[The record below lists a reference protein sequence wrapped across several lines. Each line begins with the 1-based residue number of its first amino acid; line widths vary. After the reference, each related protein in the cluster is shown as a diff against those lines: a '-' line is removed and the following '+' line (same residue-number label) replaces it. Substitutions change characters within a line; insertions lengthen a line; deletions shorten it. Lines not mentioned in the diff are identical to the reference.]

1 MRING
6 EWQECDDGVT
16 RPVLKGQV
24 LSQGGGWEPAD
35 FLLDIGADR
44 TVFCGKLLSALG
56 LEGTESHGRL
66 SGLGGFAEAT
76 EVQTEMRF
84 LADDGQRILFRGQF
98 AAVIDPDALDMSILG
113 RDITD
118 LFAAIIDRPGN
129 VVCLLGQHHRYRIE
143 YTGS

>member
-1 MRING
+1 MRMNG

-16 RPVLKGQV
+16 RPVFRGEVSSQKGT
-24 LSQGGGWEPAD
+24 WEPAD

-44 TVFCGKLLSALG
+44 TVFSAKLLSAFG
-56 LEGTESHGRL
+56 LKMPEIHGQL
-66 SGLGGFAEAT
+66 SGLGGFAHTTIIQAEL
-76 EVQTEMRF
+76 RF
-84 LADDGQRILFRGQF
+84 LRDDGQPILFRGLF
-98 AAVIDPDALDMSILG
+98 VAVIDPEALDISLLG

-118 LFAAIIDRPGN
+118 LFATIVDRPGN